1 MIFKNMFI
9 TVMGKCVGSGN
20 LVKNIKCTM
29 KDTYAIILSNS
40 KHKLPATMTKTIV
53 KTISVHSIVI

>member
-1 MIFKNMFI
+1 MIFKKMFI
-9 TVMGKCVGSGN
+9 TVMGKCVGIVN
-20 LVKNIKCTM
+20 NIKCTI

-40 KHKLPATMTKTIV
+40 KHKLPATMTRTIV